1 MTEREKRFIDEKFTD
16 ENERLNAYKRLEDHE
31 PLAYILGE
39 WYFYDERYLLNKDTL
54 IPRSDTEI
62 LVEQAIKYIPRGGEF
77 IDLCTGSGCVA
88 ISILAHRPDLKA
100 VAVDISPSAIEMAK
114 KNAALNAVDD
124 RIVFLCAD
132 LLDSN
137 FTNLFDKRFD
147 ALTSNPPYINSSVIP
162 TLAPEIAHEPH
173 IALDGGE
180 DGLAFY
186 RRIFDLCPAI
196 LKDRSPV
203 LMEIGYDQADAL
215 KSIFGYG
222 EIVRDYG
229 GQNRV
234 FLHNRK

>member
-1 MTEREKRFIDEKFTD
+1 MTEREKRFIDEKYHN

-39 WYFYDERYLLNKDTL
+39 WYFYDEKYLLNEETL

-62 LVEQAIKYIPRGGEF
+62 LVEQSIKYIPRDGVF

-100 VAVDISPSAIEMAK
+100 VAVDISQGALEMAK
-114 KNAALNAVDD
+114 RNAALNAVDD
-124 RIVFLCAD
+124 RIDFLCAD
-132 LLDSN
+132 LLDAN
-137 FTNLFDKRFD
+137 FANVFDKRFD

-162 TLAPEIAHEPH
+162 TLAPELAREPH

-180 DGLAFY
+180 DGLTFY
-186 RRIFDLCPAI
+186 RRIFDLCPAL
-196 LKDRSPV
+196 LKDKSPI
-203 LMEIGYDQADAL
+203 LLEIGYDQADAL
-215 KSIFGYG
+215 KRIFKSG

-229 GQNRV
+229 GCDRV
-234 FLHNRK
+234 FLHDHK